1 VVLAH
6 GLVNEPARSTEESE
20 DFPGPPRD
28 PVRDTP
34 EPARAPSRIKT
45 TLFGKAR
52 DLHDRR
58 IFHTISLIPFLAWVG
73 LGADGLSSS
82 AYGPEEAFKTLGT
95 HKYLA
100 VGLAALMAMTVLI
113 ISAAYRR
120 IIEAFPHGGGGY
132 VVATKL
138 LGRPAGV
145 VSGCALLVDYVLT
158 ITVSVAA
165 AGDVI
170 FSFLPPGIAAAKLPV
185 EVFFILALTTLN
197 IRGVRESAIALAP
210 IFLTF
215 VVTHAVVIVG
225 GVIARAPEL
234 ADTARSVATGFQGGL
249 HTLGMGGMFLLFV
262 HAYSLGGGTYTGI
275 EAVSNGLPIMREPRV
290 RTARRTMMYM
300 AVSLAF
306 TATGLLV
313 CYLLWHVEPVAGK
326 TLNAVLVE
334 KMTARLPLGRAL
346 AIVTLFSEGVLL
358 VVAAQA
364 GFIDGPR
371 VLANMA
377 VDNWMP
383 RRFAALSERLTTGN
397 GIVLMGASSLAA
409 LMYTGGDVG
418 KLVIM
423 YSINVFLTFSL
434 SMFGMAK
441 MSIQR
446 RREIARWGSK
456 LGLFVVGFLLCATIL
471 VITVL
476 EKFREGGW
484 LTLVVTS
491 AVVGICFLIQRHYR
505 SVRLRLAYLYKDV
518 RDVDS
523 GQRPAMAVTNPKLP
537 TAVVLVPSYGGV
549 GIHTVLNV
557 FRAFP
562 NHFKNLVF
570 VSVGVVDSGGFKG
583 ADCVE
588 ELEVETDAMLKK
600 YCSLATTLEIPS
612 THRFSIGTEAVAE
625 AEKLCGALLKEFPLV
640 TFFGGKVVF
649 ARERWFQRFLHNET
663 AAALQRRLY
672 WLGATMVIL
681 PAKVSEDEERAPGR
695 IA

>member
-1 VVLAH
+1 MVGPDQA
-6 GLVNEPARSTEESE
+6 PRSTS
-20 DFPGPPRD
+20 RL
-28 PVRDTP
+28 
-34 EPARAPSRIKT
+34 RA

-52 DLHDRR
+52 DLHDQR

-100 VGLAALMAMTVLI
+100 VGLAALMAFTVLI
-113 ISAAYRR
+113 ISSAYKR

-170 FSFLPPGIAAAKLPV
+170 FSFLPLGWAGAKLGV
-185 EVFFILALTTLN
+185 EVFFILSLTTLN
-197 IRGVRESAIALAP
+197 LRGVRESAIALAP

-215 VVTHAVVIVG
+215 VVTHALVIVG
-225 GVIARAPEL
+225 GLAARAPEIPG
-234 ADTARSVATGFQGGL
+234 AARDVASGFHGGL
-249 HTLGMGGMFLLFV
+249 QTLGMGGMLLLFI

-290 RTARRTMMYM
+290 KTARRTMMYM

-326 TLNAVLVE
+326 TMNAVLVE
-334 KMTARLPLGRAL
+334 KMTARLPLGRLL

-364 GFIDGPR
+364 GFLDGPR

-377 VDNWMP
+377 VDSWMP
-383 RRFAALSERLTTGN
+383 RRFAALSERLTAGN

-409 LMYTGGDVG
+409 LIYTGGDVG
-418 KLVIM
+418 KLVVM

-434 SMFGMAK
+434 SMFGMAR
-441 MSIQR
+441 MTFQR
-446 RREIARWGSK
+446 RRETAGWASK
-456 LGLFVVGFLLCATIL
+456 LTLFVVGFLLCATIL

-476 EKFREGGW
+476 EKFLEGGW
-484 LTLVVTS
+484 LTLVVTG
-491 AVVGICFLIQRHYR
+491 AVVGLCFLIQRHYR
-505 SVRLRLAYLYKDV
+505 FVRLRLAHLYRGV
-518 RDVDS
+518 RDLDA
-523 GQRPAMAVTNPKLP
+523 GTQAPLPITNPNAP

-570 VSVGVVDSGGFKG
+570 VSVGVIDSGGFKG
-583 ADCVE
+583 ADCVQ
-588 ELEVETDAMLKK
+588 ELEAETEEMLKK
-600 YCSLATTLEIPS
+600 YGSLATSLEIPS
-612 THRFSIGTEAVAE
+612 TYRFSIGTDAIAE
-625 AEKLCGALLKEFPLV
+625 AEKLCAQLMREFPQS
-640 TFFGGKVVF
+640 TFFGGKVIF
-649 ARERWFQRFLHNET
+649 ARERWFQRFLHNESAT
-663 AAALQRRLY
+663 AIQRRLY
-672 WLGATMVIL
+672 WRGATMVIL
-681 PAKVSEDEERAPGR
+681 PAKVSETDPLPA
-695 IA
+695 